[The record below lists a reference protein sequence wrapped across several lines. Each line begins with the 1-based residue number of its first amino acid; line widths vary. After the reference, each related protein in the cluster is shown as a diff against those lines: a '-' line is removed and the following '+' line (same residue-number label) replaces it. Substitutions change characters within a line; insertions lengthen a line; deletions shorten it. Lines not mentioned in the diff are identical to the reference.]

1 MSKQI
6 LKKDVFVNG
15 RGLEKGQ
22 ILSELKLTKDE
33 KSFLVVNGFVSSNED
48 VKPKA
53 TEVAKPKATEV
64 AKPKAT
70 EAKK

>member
-22 ILSELKLTKDE
+22 ILSDLKLTKDE
-33 KSFLVVNGFVSSNED
+33 KSFLVVNGFVSGNEEV

-53 TEVAKPKATEV
+53 VETKLKAVET
-64 AKPKAT
+64 
-70 EAKK
+70 KK